1 MPKFEL
7 DRDDFSELVGKH
19 YGISELQERLPM
31 MAVPVEEVLEG
42 GDVFKVEVF
51 PNRPDLLC
59 VEGLARA
66 FASFEGIKPGLR
78 VYESEKGE
86 LELHVDPSVKEV
98 RPYICCAVVENIALS
113 DEAIASLFNVQ
124 EKLHVTHCRERRKGS
139 IGVYDASGLEF
150 PLQYKAVDLDE
161 VKFVPLEETVEM
173 TPLEII
179 TDTAK
184 GSAYAHL
191 VENKAP
197 LLTDKLG
204 RVLSFPPI
212 INSDDTKVT
221 EKTST
226 VIIDVTGLELET
238 ASQALNM
245 IVCAL
250 ADRGGTIREV
260 TVKYPYAVN
269 GKKIHHTPDLA
280 TKRTSLDLDYINKRS
295 GESFTLEQAK
305 DHLERMGFGCE
316 LKKEGTLDL
325 AIPPY
330 RTDILHP
337 IDFVEDIV
345 ISFGYENITPEIP
358 NLATIAREDP
368 LEIITRRLT
377 HLLIGFGAQELMTYI
392 LTSPEVNFT
401 KMNMAVDL
409 DSVAIMENPKS
420 NRFTIC
426 RSWMAPS
433 IMEGLS
439 QNTGEGYPQRVF
451 EIGDCVILD
460 STSDTGTRDDRTL
473 CYAEADAKTG
483 WNEIKG
489 VLESLI
495 IHLERVEID
504 LEITDQPTFIPG
516 RVARIIVEGQ
526 EQGILGE
533 IHPQVLR
540 NWGISVPVSLLEL
553 KIGFLIPSSQK

>member
-1 MPKFEL
+1 MPTYEL
-7 DRDDFSELVGKH
+7 DRDDFSKLIGKH

-31 MAVPVEEVLEG
+31 LAVPVDEILEG

-66 FASFEGIKPGLR
+66 FASFEGLKPGMSTYR
-78 VYESEKGE
+78 AEKSEF
-86 LELHVDPSVKEV
+86 ELHVDPSAKDV

-124 EKLHVTHCRERRKGS
+124 EKLHITHCRDRRKGS

-150 PLQYKAVDLDE
+150 PLQYRAVDLNE
-161 VKFVPLEETVEM
+161 VKFVPLEETMEM
-173 TPLEII
+173 TPGEIL
-179 TDTAK
+179 TETLK
-184 GSAYAHL
+184 GMAYAHL
-191 VENKAP
+191 VESKAP
-197 LLTDKLG
+197 LLTDRKG

-221 EKTST
+221 ERTKS
-226 VIIDVTGLELET
+226 VIIDVTGLDLDT

-250 ADRGGTIREV
+250 ADRGGAIREV
-260 TVKYPYAVN
+260 AVKYPYEVN
-269 GKKIHHTPDLA
+269 EKRIHHTPDLA
-280 TKRTSLDLDYINKRS
+280 VKQMNLELEYINKRS
-295 GESFTLEQAK
+295 GESLTLNQAK
-305 DHLERMGFGCE
+305 EHLERMGFDCE
-316 LKKEGTLDL
+316 TKEADTLDV

-337 IDFVEDIV
+337 IDFIEDIV
-345 ISFGYENITPEIP
+345 ISLGYENIPPEIP
-358 NLATIAREDP
+358 NLATVAREAP
-368 LEIITRRLT
+368 LETISRRLT
-377 HLLIGFGAQELMTYI
+377 YLLIGFGAQELMTYI
-392 LTSPEVNFT
+392 LTSPDVNFA
-401 KMNMAVDL
+401 KMNLPDDR
-409 DSVAIMENPKS
+409 DSVAILENPKT

-433 IMEGLS
+433 IMEALS
-439 QNTGEGYPQRVF
+439 QNTGEVYPQRVF
-451 EIGDCVILD
+451 EIGDCVALD

-489 VLESLI
+489 ILEALDV
-495 IHLERVEID
+495 HLEGVNFE
-504 LEITDQPTFIPG
+504 LEPSNHPSFIPG
-516 RVARIIVEGQ
+516 RVAKIIVEGQ
-526 EQGILGE
+526 EQGVLGE
-533 IHPQVLR
+533 IHPRVLR

-553 KIGFLIPSSQK
+553 KIGFLIPSI